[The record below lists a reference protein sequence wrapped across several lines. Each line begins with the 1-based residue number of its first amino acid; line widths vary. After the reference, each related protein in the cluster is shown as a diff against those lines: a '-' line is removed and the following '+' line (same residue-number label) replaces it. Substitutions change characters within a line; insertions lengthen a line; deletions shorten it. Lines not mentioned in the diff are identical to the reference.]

1 MNECAF
7 IHSCEVSGSH
17 FRRLMGSQE
26 LAEGLRRG
34 AFEGVTGPY
43 GRGQV
48 SGDPRV
54 LRGWVLVAI
63 VSEELSGPGELAG
76 MSSTK

>member
-34 AFEGVTGPY
+34 SFEGVTGTC
-43 GRGQV
+43 GRAKSV
-48 SGDPRV
+48 ET
-54 LRGWVLVAI
+54 L
-63 VSEELSGPGELAG
+63 EC
-76 MSSTK
+76 